1 MPKAPKALPKQKHD
15 PLHVQLGE
23 DEVYAKY
30 GRISQP
36 GRRRKSRAK
45 DDDNDETGEVG
56 FPSLPLPDPLLIYS
70 VQAILDPKTS
80 RRIFELAR
88 DQQEEFDE
96 KDLDDEDE
104 DESRPS
110 LAVPRELPEDD
121 DDFDLDRYEDNEEEI
136 EEIVSK
142 PARLLTLS
150 DDKLARKLMKMT

>member
-1 MPKAPKALPKQKHD
+1 MRPERSASHP
-15 PLHVQLGE
+15 
-23 DEVYAKY
+23 
-30 GRISQP
+30 
-36 GRRRKSRAK
+36 SR
-45 DDDNDETGEVG
+45 
-56 FPSLPLPDPLLIYS
+56 SPLPDLLLIYS

-142 PARLLTLS
+142 PPRLLTLS